1 MKGTLP
7 VIICCQRHSWQHCLW
22 CLALL
27 VFLHSASS
35 SSASEDDCFFRY
47 VGPSVSSVACS
58 VERGA
63 WFISTDSSAMKN
75 AGCLLGGKG
84 CSEKRHVPS
93 MTEIP
98 PSPPPLLAKNK
109 QYQALAMIA
118 ESIVPRTWWREGF
131 ADPQLLLTTTDSEL
145 PRKQFDVSDLSS
157 KKLKN
162 LLQCVTRQQFIRKS
176 FAFDE
181 EEPIKGE
188 AKCTAMAD
196 PVVATFLRLWQTGDN
211 SVNFGGKLIKEFGS
225 ERMIWTPEKEVDG
238 ELLVSAL
245 QVLDHFYANYGSVW
259 TGCFKFD
266 KSSPCR
272 GALAG

>member
-1 MKGTLP
+1 MKGTSS
-7 VIICCQRHSWQHCLW
+7 VTMSRQRFSWQHCVQ

-27 VFLHSASS
+27 VVLHST
-35 SSASEDDCFFRY
+35 SSAAEDDCFFRD
-47 VGPSVSSVACS
+47 VGPSVSSIACS

-63 WFISTDSSAMKN
+63 WYISTDSSAMKN

-84 CSEKRHVPS
+84 CGEKRHVPT

-98 PSPPPLLAKNK
+98 ASPPPLSSKNK
-109 QYQALAMIA
+109 QYQALAMKA
-118 ESIVPRTWWREGF
+118 ESIVPKTWWREGF
-131 ADPQLLLTTTDSEL
+131 ADAQLLLTTTDREL
-145 PRKQFDVSDLSS
+145 PRKQFDVSDLRN
-157 KKLKN
+157 KKMKN

-181 EEPIKGE
+181 EGPVKGE
-188 AKCTAMAD
+188 LKCTAMAD
-196 PVVATFLRLWQTGDN
+196 PAVASFLLLWQTGDN
-211 SVNFGGKLIKEFGS
+211 SVNFGGKLIKESGS
-225 ERMIWTPEKEVDG
+225 ERMIWTPEEESDG

-245 QVLDHFYANYGSVW
+245 LVLDHFYANYGSVW

>member
-7 VIICCQRHSWQHCLW
+7 IRIRCQRYSWQHCFW

-27 VFLHSASS
+27 ASLHSTSS
-35 SSASEDDCFFRY
+35 SSEDDCFFRD
-47 VGPSVSSVACS
+47 VSPSVSSVACS

-63 WFISTDSSAMKN
+63 WYISTDSSAMKK

-84 CSEKRHVPS
+84 CSEKRHVPT

-98 PSPPPLLAKNK
+98 ASPPPPPSNNPE
-109 QYQALAMIA
+109 YQALAMKA

-131 ADPQLLLTTTDSEL
+131 ADEQLLLTTTDSEL
-145 PRKQFDVSDLSS
+145 PRKQFDVSDLRN

-181 EEPIKGE
+181 EGPVKGE
-188 AKCTAMAD
+188 LKCTAMTD
-196 PVVATFLRLWQTGDN
+196 PAVASFLLLWQTGDN
-211 SVNFGGKLIKEFGS
+211 SVNFGGKLLQEFGTH
-225 ERMIWTPEKEVDG
+225 RMIWTPQKEVDG

-245 QVLDHFYANYGSVW
+245 KVLDHFYANYGSVW

-272 GALAG
+272 GALAGEF